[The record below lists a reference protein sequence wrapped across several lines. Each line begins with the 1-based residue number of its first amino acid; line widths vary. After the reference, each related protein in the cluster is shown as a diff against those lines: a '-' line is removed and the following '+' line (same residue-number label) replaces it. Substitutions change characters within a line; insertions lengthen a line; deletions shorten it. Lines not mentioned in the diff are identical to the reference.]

1 MDDEIMKHVRFF
13 KDDRERIKAMPELPP
28 EALLYIQHLE
38 EVARRGAK
46 LRQEVTNGTNPNA
59 IRTANHQLADELEF
73 LDFLNEYLQ

>member
-38 EVARRGAK
+38 EAARRSAK
-46 LRQEVTNGTNPNA
+46 LRLELNGTDQSA
-59 IRTANHQLADELEF
+59 IRRANHHLADELEF
-73 LDFLNEYLQ
+73 LDFLNEDVQ